1 MFLRSRQGDGMV
13 GTSGMHVCHDMVTWY
28 LRDRVAHPLHG
39 LPDISKALGL
49 ALPHVMEYV

>member
-1 MFLRSRQGDGMV
+1 
-13 GTSGMHVCHDMVTWY
+13 MHLCHDMVTWY

-39 LPDISKALGL
+39 LPDISKVLGL